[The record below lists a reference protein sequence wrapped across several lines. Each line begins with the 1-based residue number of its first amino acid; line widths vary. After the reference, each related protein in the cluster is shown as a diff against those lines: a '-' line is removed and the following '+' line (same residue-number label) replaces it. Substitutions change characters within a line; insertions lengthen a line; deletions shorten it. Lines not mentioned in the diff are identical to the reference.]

1 MQRTAN
7 RPLAAGRMYP
17 AEGLAFGLA
26 LSLISFYLLVG
37 FVNLLAAVLSV
48 VGIFYYVWLYSILL
62 KRSTVQN
69 IVIGGGAGAIPPLVG
84 WAAATGN
91 LSVAAWFMFAII
103 FFWTP
108 PHFWALSIVRKLD
121 YERAGVPMLPVVQG
135 DKATRRQIWLYTLLL
150 VAISLL
156 MPILHLA
163 GTIFLFS
170 ALGLGIWLIATARR
184 VYKGEG
190 NKTAWKM
197 YRYSSMY
204 LMFIFLAL
212 VVDALV

>member
-1 MQRTAN
+1 
-7 RPLAAGRMYP
+7 
-17 AEGLAFGLA
+17 
-26 LSLISFYLLVG
+26 
-37 FVNLLAAVLSV
+37 
-48 VGIFYYVWLYSILL
+48 
-62 KRSTVQN
+62 
-69 IVIGGGAGAIPPLVG
+69 
-84 WAAATGN
+84 
-91 LSVAAWFMFAII
+91 
-103 FFWTP
+103 
-108 PHFWALSIVRKLD
+108 
-121 YERAGVPMLPVVQG
+121 MLPVVQG